1 MQIFKQNSSMRSKK
15 FRIGDR
21 VVRICEAKWR
31 YDTVINNIIAISNNQ
46 KLKKYLP
53 KHIVCNNNKIEYDY
67 VEGRDL
73 VKNFNI
79 KDNFLYAKMLYNL
92 YVEKVFVADMR
103 RENVIVN
110 KNGIYIIDLDRQPI
124 SRKEFLLFH
133 IWEFITLGF
142 LENFK

>member
-15 FRIGDR
+15 FRIDDR

-31 YDTVINNIIAISNNQ
+31 YDIIINNIIAISDNQ

-53 KHIVCNNNKIEYDY
+53 KRIVCNSNKIEYDY

-92 YVEKVFVADMR
+92 YAEKVFIADMR

-110 KNGIYIIDLDRQPI
+110 EDGICIIDLDRQPI

-133 IWEFITLGF
+133 IWEFVTFGF